1 MRLREKRKKVLAGIQ
16 NLRVTE
22 PSVKL
27 ACKEI
32 AWESTHD
39 QGFTEAL
46 RKVLKVEELEEWFEE
61 FIAVRQ
67 RKT

>member
-1 MRLREKRKKVLAGIQ
+1 LSLREKRKKVLAGIQ

-27 ACKEI
+27 VCKEI

-39 QGFTEAL
+39 QGFTKAL